1 MSTGWDCKHFSIGLP
16 TAAED
21 QSLTALFRHVADTL
35 AEDAPLSMDDV
46 IAVTFESEVESD
58 AIHRGRFTIVF
69 ADGGDDEAR
78 TVPPSGRSALTVVP
92 SSDS

>member
-21 QSLTALFRHVADTL
+21 QSLTALFQHVANTL
-35 AEDAPLSMDDV
+35 AEDAPLSMDKV

-58 AIHRGRFTIVF
+58 AIHRGHFTIVF
-69 ADGGDDEAR
+69 ADADDDDD
-78 TVPPSGRSALTVVP
+78 VPPSRRSTLAVVP
-92 SSDS
+92 PSDS